1 MEIIHLNQENFDSTI
16 AKASAIVKSAGVI
29 IYPTDTCYGIGG
41 LRIPLVEGKVSKI
54 KGRGEGKKYSV
65 IVDSIKKINQIAK
78 VSPRQEKILQKNLP
92 GKFTFILKSRESKET
107 IGIRLPKHR
116 FSVELAKAAG
126 RPILST
132 SANLSG
138 KQNPYSLDD
147 LKEGI
152 LTSEYA
158 ELIELVIVAQTMQQT
173 APSTIVDLVPAKPIV
188 IRKGSGDFRNQ

>member
-65 IVDSIKKINQIAK
+65 IVDSIKKINQIAE
-78 VSPRQEKILQKNLP
+78 VNPRQEKILQKNLP
-92 GKFTFILKSRESKET
+92 GKFTFILKSHESKET

-126 RPILST
+126 RSILST

-152 LTSEYA
+152 LTSEQA
-158 ELIELVIVAQTMQQT
+158 ELIELVIIAEMMQQT
-173 APSTIVDLVPAKPIV
+173 APSTIVDLVPAKPMV
-188 IRKGSGDFRNQ
+188 IREGSGDFRN